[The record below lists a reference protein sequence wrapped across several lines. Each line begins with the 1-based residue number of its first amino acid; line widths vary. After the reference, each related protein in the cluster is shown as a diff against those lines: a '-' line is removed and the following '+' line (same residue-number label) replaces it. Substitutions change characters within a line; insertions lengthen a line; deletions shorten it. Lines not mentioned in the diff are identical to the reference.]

1 MERFLM
7 KAPPGRHRVG
17 SGELARLIQNFC
29 TWYEPKRLPTVPTCK
44 IRIDMDPQA
53 INPDT
58 LLTSHEVGVL
68 LQLNAS
74 TVVKWVNDGIL
85 PAYRTAGGHRR
96 IRSADLLAFLKE
108 QGMFV
113 PKQLR
118 GAGPRKVFMID
129 DDKALLTSFSRAV
142 RTHKDR
148 VDLTTFDNGIEALLR
163 IGGDRPDAVILDVNM
178 PGLDGF
184 EVLKRIKENE
194 STKAVEV
201 VVVTGNNEA
210 DLEKKL
216 LALGARAVLKK
227 PVSPA
232 DVVELVTTDRNPF
245 ANPE

>member
-1 MERFLM
+1 
-7 KAPPGRHRVG
+7 
-17 SGELARLIQNFC
+17 
-29 TWYEPKRLPTVPTCK
+29 
-44 IRIDMDPQA
+44 MDASQP
-53 INPDT
+53 IHPDT

-118 GAGPRKVFMID
+118 GAGPRKLYMVD
-129 DDKALLTSFSRAV
+129 DDKGLLTSFSRAM
-142 RTHKDR
+142 RTYKDK
-148 VDLTTFDNGIEALLR
+148 VDLTTFDSGIEALLR
-163 IGGDRPDAVILDVNM
+163 IGADRPDALILDVNM
-178 PGLDGF
+178 PNLDGY

-194 STKAVEV
+194 VTKAIEV
-201 VVVTGNNEA
+201 IVVTGTLEA
-210 DLEKKL
+210 DVEKKM

-227 PVSPA
+227 PVAPA
-232 DVVELVTTDRNPF
+232 DIVELVTTDRNPF
-245 ANPE
+245 ATAE

>member
-1 MERFLM
+1 
-7 KAPPGRHRVG
+7 
-17 SGELARLIQNFC
+17 
-29 TWYEPKRLPTVPTCK
+29 
-44 IRIDMDPQA
+44 MDASQP
-53 INPDT
+53 IHPDT

-118 GAGPRKVFMID
+118 GAGPRKVYMVD
-129 DDKALLTSFSRAV
+129 DDKGLLTSFSRAM
-142 RTHKDR
+142 RTYKDKI
-148 VDLTTFDNGIEALLR
+148 DLTTFDSGIEALLR
-163 IGGDRPDAVILDVNM
+163 IGADRPDSLILDVNM
-178 PGLDGF
+178 PNLDGY

-194 STKAVEV
+194 VTKIIEV
-201 VVVTGNNEA
+201 IVVTGNTDA
-210 DLEKKL
+210 DVEKKL

-227 PVSPA
+227 PVAPA
-232 DVVELVTTDRNPF
+232 DIVELVTTDRNPF
-245 ANPE
+245 ATAE

>member
-1 MERFLM
+1 
-7 KAPPGRHRVG
+7 
-17 SGELARLIQNFC
+17 
-29 TWYEPKRLPTVPTCK
+29 
-44 IRIDMDPQA
+44 MDATQP
-53 INPDT
+53 IHPDT

-96 IRSADLLAFLKE
+96 IRSADLLVFLKQ

-118 GAGPRKVFMID
+118 GAGPRKVYMID
-129 DDKALLTSFSRAV
+129 DDKGLLSSFQRAM
-142 RTHKDR
+142 RTYKDR
-148 VDLTTFDNGIEALLR
+148 IDLTTFDNGIEALLR
-163 IGGDRPDAVILDVNM
+163 IGADRPDSLVLDVNM
-178 PGLDGF
+178 PSLDGF
-184 EVLKRIKENE
+184 EVLRRIKENE

-201 VVVTGNNEA
+201 IVVTGNTEA
-210 DLEKKL
+210 DTEKKL

-227 PVSPA
+227 PVAPA

-245 ANPE
+245 AAAE

>member
-1 MERFLM
+1 
-7 KAPPGRHRVG
+7 
-17 SGELARLIQNFC
+17 
-29 TWYEPKRLPTVPTCK
+29 
-44 IRIDMDPQA
+44 MDAQP
-53 INPDT
+53 IHPDT

-96 IRSADLLAFLKE
+96 IRSADLLTFLKE

-118 GAGPRKVFMID
+118 GAGPRKVYMID
-129 DDKALLTSFSRAV
+129 DDKGLLTSFSRAM
-142 RTHKDR
+142 RTYKDR
-148 VDLTTFDNGIEALLR
+148 IDLQTFDSGIEALLR
-163 IGGDRPDAVILDVNM
+163 IGAERPDSLILDVNM
-178 PGLDGF
+178 PNLDGT

-194 STKAVEV
+194 ATRAIEV
-201 VVVTGNNEA
+201 VVITGNTDA
-210 DLEKKL
+210 DIEKKM

-227 PVSPA
+227 PVAAA

-245 ANPE
+245 AAAE